1 MRIIIAKDYNDL
13 SKKSAH
19 ILAGQLISK
28 PDSVLGLATGSTP
41 IGTYK
46 VLRQM
51 FDEELISFKGV
62 TTFNLDEYIGLD
74 SSSDQSYSYFMN
86 KELFDYVDMQPS
98 KIHIP
103 SGVSLDV
110 EEECRQYERAIRQA
124 GGIDLQLLGI
134 GRNGHIG
141 FNEPDLKFEAS
152 THLVALDEDTIKANA
167 RFFNSQEEVP
177 KQAISMGIKTIM
189 HAKKIVLLA
198 SGEEKAET
206 VYQMI
211 FGDIHPELPASV
223 LQIHPDVT
231 VILDEAAASRLANVE
246 GADQNYIFI
255 E

>member
-1 MRIIIAKDYNDL
+1 M
-13 SKKSAH
+13 
-19 ILAGQLISK
+19 K

-46 VLRQM
+46 YLKQM
-51 FDEELISFKGV
+51 YSDGLISFSRV

-74 SSSDQSYSYFMN
+74 ETSDQSYIYFM
-86 KELFDYVDMQPS
+86 KQELFNHVDMNAH

-103 SGVSLDV
+103 SGITADV
-110 EEECRQYERAIRQA
+110 TLECKRYETSIRQA

-167 RFFNSQEEVP
+167 RFFESEDEVP
-177 KQAISMGIKTIM
+177 KTAISMGIKTIM

-198 SGEEKAET
+198 SGKEKAST
-206 VYQMI
+206 IYQMVY
-211 FGDIHPELPASV
+211 GDIHPELPASV

-231 VILDEAAASRLANVE
+231 VILDEAAASDLMSHAP
-246 GADQNYIFI
+246 ADENYIHI